1 MFNYKENKKYI
12 LSYLILAF
20 FIVVGIIAF
29 YIFNQ
34 QKNLLTNNLDNINI
48 NNENYIK
55 NKDEK
60 NNPNN
65 TETISAS
72 KNTIGDNSVVQK
84 IPSEKTSKNYIDFSG
99 WNSSCNP
106 ALVVVNKYNPIP
118 TNYNSKIIDYKDV
131 KINSIIKNDL
141 DNMIN
146 DAAKLGLKIYPSSG
160 YRSVERQ
167 TMLFNKQVSKCKK
180 QGYKSETA
188 ESVAATVVARPR
200 TSEHHTGLAI
210 DFNEIRDDFYKT
222 KEYNWLIKNAAEYGF
237 ILRYPK
243 DKIDITNV
251 IYEPWHFRYVG
262 KEFAKE
268 IIRTGLCY
276 EEYIESIMK
285 K

>member
-1 MFNYKENKKYI
+1 MHRYKN
-12 LSYLILAF
+12 LILGLTLTF
-20 FIVVGIIAF
+20 FIVAGVFAF
-29 YIFNQ
+29 CFFIKQNDNTAKNSTTAPICTDNCNPEKLSSS
-34 QKNLLTNNLDNINI
+34 QKSDNTDSDAI
-48 NNENYIK
+48 
-55 NKDEK
+55 
-60 NNPNN
+60 
-65 TETISAS
+65 TAS
-72 KNTIGDNSVVQK
+72 KNEIDDENVVQK
-84 IPSEKTSKNYIDFSG
+84 IPSKKKSENYVNFSG

-243 DKIDITNV
+243 DKIDTTNV
-251 IYEPWHFRYVG
+251 IYEPWHFRYIG
-262 KEFAKE
+262 KELAKE

>member
-1 MFNYKENKKYI
+1 MFV
-12 LSYLILAF
+12 LT
-20 FIVVGIIAF
+20 IIIGGMF
-29 YIFNQ
+29 VFNIFMQ
-34 QKNLLTNNLDNINI
+34 QNNNLDKPQEFSNSDNKQYLEKDKNTNIKS
-48 NNENYIK
+48 EMV
-55 NKDEK
+55 
-60 NNPNN
+60 P
-65 TETISAS
+65 AS
-72 KNTIGDNSVVQK
+72 KNEIDDEDIVQK
-84 IPSEKTSKNYIDFSG
+84 IPSKKISENYVDFSE
-99 WNSSCNP
+99 WNNSCDP
-106 ALVVVNKYNPIP
+106 ILVVVNKNNPISA
-118 TNYNSKIIDYKDV
+118 NYNAKIIDYKDV

-167 TMLFNKQVSKCKK
+167 TVLFNNQISKCKK
-180 QGYKSETA
+180 QGYKSKSA

-210 DFNEIRDDFYKT
+210 DFNGVRDDFYQT
-222 KEYNWLIKNAAEYGF
+222 KEYDWLIKNADKYGF

-262 KEFAKE
+262 KEIAQE
-268 IIRTGLCY
+268 IVHTDLCY